1 MAGKNKGLGRGLD
14 ALIPTYQN
22 EQEENQGGI
31 TRIGINQIKANKDQ
45 PRKYFAPEKIKEL
58 SDSIKIHGII
68 QPILVVESNGS
79 YTIVAGERRYRAAIS
94 AGLKEIPVIIKEFTE
109 EEILQIA
116 LIENLQREDLNSIE
130 EALAYKQLIDNF
142 AMTQEQIAEK
152 IGKSRTAIANTLRL
166 LGLSDN
172 IQKYIIDKRLSAGHA
187 RAILSL
193 QDEKLQEAFAVY
205 IIENQ
210 LSVRESEKASK
221 DFQINRKKTT
231 HKNKYISKEPYI
243 IDLEDTLC
251 QKFGTKVRIVSNGE
265 KGKIELEYYSNE
277 DLERLILLLDESK
290 EI

>member
-22 EQEENQGGI
+22 EEKEEQSGI
-31 TRIGINQIKANKDQ
+31 IHIGIDQIKANKDQ
-45 PRKYFAPEKIKEL
+45 PRKHFAPEKIKEL

-79 YTIVAGERRYRAAIS
+79 YTIVAGERRYRAAVS

-116 LIENLQREDLNSIE
+116 LIENLQREDLDSIE
-130 EALAYKQLIDNF
+130 EALAYKQLVDNF

-152 IGKSRTAIANTLRL
+152 IGKSRTAVANTLRL
-166 LGLSDN
+166 LGLSDK
-172 IQKYIIDKRLSAGHA
+172 IQKDIINKRLSAGHA
-187 RAILSL
+187 RAILSV
-193 QDEKLQEAFAVY
+193 QDRKTQEAFAAY

-210 LSVRESEKASK
+210 LSVRESEKISK
-221 DFQINRKKTT
+221 DFQINKAKPAHKK
-231 HKNKYISKEPYI
+231 KFISKEPYI

-251 QKFGTKVRIVSNGE
+251 QKFGTKVRIVAHGK
-265 KGKIELEYYSNE
+265 KGKIELDYYSNE
-277 DLERLILLLDESK
+277 DLERLIHLLDESK

>member
-22 EQEENQGGI
+22 EQKEEQSGI
-31 TRIGINQIKANKDQ
+31 IHIGIDQIKANKDQ
-45 PRKYFAPEKIKEL
+45 PRKHFAPEKIQEL

-68 QPILVVESNGS
+68 QPILVVESNGA
-79 YTIVAGERRYRAAIS
+79 YTIVAGERRYRAAVS

-130 EALAYKQLIDNF
+130 EALAYKQLLDNF
-142 AMTQEQIAEK
+142 AMTQEQISEK
-152 IGKSRTAIANTLRL
+152 IGKSRTAVANTLRL
-166 LGLSDN
+166 LGLSDK

-193 QDEKLQEAFAVY
+193 QDNKLQEAFAEY
-205 IIENQ
+205 ILENQ

-231 HKNKYISKEPYI
+231 YKKKHISKEPYI

-251 QKFGTKVRIVSNGE
+251 QKFGTKVRIISNGK

-277 DLERLILLLDESK
+277 DLERLIFLLDESK

>member
-1 MAGKNKGLGRGLD
+1 MAGKTKGLGRGLD

-22 EQEENQGGI
+22 EQNDEQNGI
-31 TRIGINQIKANKDQ
+31 LQVNIDKIKANKDQ
-45 PRKYFAPEKIKEL
+45 PRKNFAPEKIKEL
-58 SDSIKIHGII
+58 SESIKIHGII

-79 YTIVAGERRYRAAIS
+79 YTIVAGERRYRAAVS
-94 AGLKEIPVIIKEFTE
+94 AGLKEIPVIIKEFTD

-130 EALAYKQLIDNF
+130 EALAYKQLMDTY

-152 IGKSRTAIANTLRL
+152 IGKSRTAVANTLRL
-166 LGLSDN
+166 LGLSEK
-172 IQKYIIDKRLSAGHA
+172 IQKYIIEKQLSAGHA

-193 QDEKLQEAFAVY
+193 QDAKKQEAFAAY
-205 IIENQ
+205 ILENQ
-210 LSVRESEKASK
+210 LSVRDAEKASK
-221 DFQINRKKTT
+221 DFQITRKKP
-231 HKNKYISKEPYI
+231 HQKKNHTSKEPYI

-251 QKFGTKVRIVSNGE
+251 QKFGTKVSIVSHGK

-277 DLERLILLLDESK
+277 DLERLICLLDENK

>member
-22 EQEENQGGI
+22 EQKEELSGI
-31 TRIGINQIKANKDQ
+31 IHIGIDQIKANKDQ
-45 PRKYFAPEKIKEL
+45 PRKHFAPEKIKEL

-68 QPILVVESNGS
+68 QPILVVDSNGS
-79 YTIVAGERRYRAAIS
+79 YTIVAGERRYRAAVS

-130 EALAYKQLIDNF
+130 EALAYKQLTDNF
-142 AMTQEQIAEK
+142 AMTQDQIAEK
-152 IGKSRTAIANTLRL
+152 IGKSRTAVANTLRL
-166 LGLSDN
+166 LGLSN
-172 IQKYIIDKRLSAGHA
+172 KIQKHIIDKRLSAGHA
-187 RAILSL
+187 RAILSV
-193 QDEKLQEAFAVY
+193 QDSKTQEAFAAY
-205 IIENQ
+205 ILENQ

-231 HKNKYISKEPYI
+231 HKKRYIPKEPYI
-243 IDLEDTLC
+243 IDLEDTLR
-251 QKFGTKVRIVSNGE
+251 QKFGTKVSIVSNGE